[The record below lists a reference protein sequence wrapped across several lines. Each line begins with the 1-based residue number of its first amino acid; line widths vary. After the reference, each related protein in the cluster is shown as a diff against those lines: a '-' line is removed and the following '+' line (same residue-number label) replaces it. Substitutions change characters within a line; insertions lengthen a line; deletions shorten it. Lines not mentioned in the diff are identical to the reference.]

1 MTSRREVAQLMLLD
15 FMTGSA
21 RFDRIANMGNAGHQV
36 ENMLFKIII
45 ILQLITSRAQFAFST
60 SQDDCCIFILKL
72 KSWWDDLQY
81 LQFLYYEKIQCFV
94 YPMEIVRGLIYH
106 KIQGIFNNR
115 RIYQCY

>member
-45 ILQLITSRAQFAFST
+45 ILQLITRLCAQFAFST
-60 SQDDCCIFILKL
+60 SQDDFCIFILKL
-72 KSWWDDLQY
+72 KSLWDDLQY
-81 LQFLYYEKIQCFV
+81 LQFL
-94 YPMEIVRGLIYH
+94 
-106 KIQGIFNNR
+106 
-115 RIYQCY
+115 

>member
-45 ILQLITSRAQFAFST
+45 ILQLITSVLNLHSAYLKMIS
-60 SQDDCCIFILKL
+60 IFYSKA
-72 KSWWDDLQY
+72 
-81 LQFLYYEKIQCFV
+81 EMFV
-94 YPMEIVRGLIYH
+94 R
-106 KIQGIFNNR
+106 
-115 RIYQCY
+115 